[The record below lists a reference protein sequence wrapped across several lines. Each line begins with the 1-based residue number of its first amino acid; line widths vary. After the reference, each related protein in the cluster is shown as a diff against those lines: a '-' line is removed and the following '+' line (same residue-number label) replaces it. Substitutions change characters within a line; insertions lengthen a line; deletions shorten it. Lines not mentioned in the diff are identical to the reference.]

1 MVGQPSFSCFLC
13 LLSKFLQDLVYV
25 LFAECEYMAENAD
38 RDFLDLL
45 AGIEFCNKAIGFVA
59 L

>member
-1 MVGQPSFSCFLC
+1 MPSFSCFLC

-45 AGIEFCNKAIGFVA
+45 AGIELAYAIDETVVDG
-59 L
+59 